1 MVSQLSQE
9 FSSGP
14 VTIVEIRNVTI
25 NENRNSK
32 DPEEEFARLK
42 TLPSWS
48 GAARRTPSLHSN
60 MKQLIQVELNGTSP
74 FAIILK
80 K

>member
-1 MVSQLSQE
+1 LVSQLSQE

-48 GAARRTPSLHSN
+48 GAARRTPSLYSN
-60 MKQLIQVELNGTSP
+60 MQQLI
-74 FAIILK
+74 
-80 K
+80 